1 VSEGADP
8 LEKPG
13 RRLRVALVSPPW
25 FAVPPIRYGGIELV
39 VALLANGLAD
49 RGHDVTLYATGDSR
63 TKARL
68 VAEHERGQSER
79 IGHGSRR

>member
-1 VSEGADP
+1 
-8 LEKPG
+8 
-13 RRLRVALVSPPW
+13 
-25 FAVPPIRYGGIELV
+25 V